1 MFIYGN
7 VIRLCIMFWDVDDV
21 FIFYFDLYVL
31 FCSDCLL
38 DNIEIFKCNLKN
50 MFLFISYIIVSYKL
64 VFKESINVYFYR
76 VLISIFC
83 KCYKLIFFKYVN
95 VCIFKV
101 LNDFFIKYNCCFF
114 L

>member
-1 MFIYGN
+1 M
-7 VIRLCIMFWDVDDV
+7 
-21 FIFYFDLYVL
+21 L

-76 VLISIFC
+76 VLISIFR

-95 VCIFKV
+95 VCIYKV